1 MYPSVNFNNYRL
13 TLNLFPFVPVLIPSP
28 YRFRHR
34 DNFASSSNKG
44 NVYPLISFFS
54 LHTPSP
60 KRLMRTSTTLLN
72 TCGEIGHAC
81 LVLGLRRNVLKLLQL
96 RMTLTLRFSLVAFI
110 RLKKFPSIPNLVS
123 FGVFL
128 NCERVLLFLCQLR

>member
-13 TLNLFPFVPVLIPSP
+13 TLNLFPFVAALSPSP
-28 YRFRHR
+28 YRFKHR

-60 KRLMRTSTTLLN
+60 KRLMRTSMTLLN
-72 TCGEIGHAC
+72 TRGEIGHAC
-81 LVLGLRRNVLKLLQL
+81 LVLGLRRNILKFLQL
-96 RMTLTLRFSLVAFI
+96 RMTLTLRFS
-110 RLKKFPSIPNLVS
+110 
-123 FGVFL
+123 
-128 NCERVLLFLCQLR
+128 